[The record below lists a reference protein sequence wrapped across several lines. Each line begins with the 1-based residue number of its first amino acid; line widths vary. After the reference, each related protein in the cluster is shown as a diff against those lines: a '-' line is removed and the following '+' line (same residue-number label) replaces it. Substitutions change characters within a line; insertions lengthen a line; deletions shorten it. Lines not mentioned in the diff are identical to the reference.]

1 MDEKKELTPEEKEK
15 LKKVLKGAAVLACA
29 YFGAKCGAKAALKEI
44 RIDLYANGVNV
55 SKLV

>member
-15 LKKVLKGAAVLACA
+15 LKKVLKGVVIFAGA

-55 SKLV
+55 SKLI